1 VEEEGGE
8 VKKRRGEEMGR
19 EVRGALLM
27 VFFSPYTSAI
37 VILEQLLSEQPKL
50 LAGQY
55 SFLIMGLLLP
65 GFVCG

>member
-1 VEEEGGE
+1 
-8 VKKRRGEEMGR
+8 MGR

-65 GFVCG
+65 GFACW